1 MDLEK
6 RILEVLN
13 TSGVHI
19 FHSDFEFTASGNI
32 GGILSSDNFYGMDE
46 TARQELVWDK
56 LKSKLTEDECRHIV
70 SLITVTPEEEKMFRQ
85 EA

>member
-1 MDLEK
+1 
-6 RILEVLN
+6 
-13 TSGVHI
+13 
-19 FHSDFEFTASGNI
+19 
-32 GGILSSDNFYGMDE
+32 MDE
-46 TARQELVWDK
+46 TARQELVWGK

>member
-1 MDLEK
+1 MELEK

-13 TSGVHI
+13 AAGVHI
-19 FHSDFEFTASGNI
+19 FHSDFELSPSGNV
-32 GGILSSDNFYGMDE
+32 GGIITSGDFVGMDE

-56 LKSKLTEDECRHIV
+56 LKSKLTEDERRHIV
-70 SLITVTPEEEKMFRQ
+70 SLITVTPDEETMFKQ

>member
-13 TSGVHI
+13 ASGVHI
-19 FHSDFEFTASGNI
+19 FHSDFEFTTSGNI
-32 GGILSSDNFYGMDE
+32 GGILSSNDFSGMDE

-56 LKSKLTEDECRHIV
+56 LKSKLTEDERRHIV
-70 SLITVTPEEEKMFRQ
+70 SLITVTPEEEKMFKQ
-85 EA
+85 SA